1 MPIFINFEFSKQWI
15 EKTDPYIYNMAFNL
29 SFNQFFF
36 YFESSIYELKK
47 CNAGKKGLK
56 TKHEFFIQLKWNS
69 RRPFNVLLG

>member
-36 YFESSIYELKK
+36 ISKALFTNWKNAMQEKK
-47 CNAGKKGLK
+47 D
-56 TKHEFFIQLKWNS
+56 
-69 RRPFNVLLG
+69 